1 MALELTGKILQIMP
15 ETSGVSK
22 AGKEWKKQEFLIET
36 IETYPKKV
44 FLSMMGDKTNEI
56 RKFAIG
62 STITASLNIESREY
76 QGKYYTDVRAWR
88 IVAGEGT
95 PPSTGSDPYKQ
106 DSAAAPQQ
114 AYAAPAPL
122 PASGA
127 ADDDLPF

>member
-1 MALELTGKILQIMP
+1 MALELTGKIIQIMP

-44 FLSMMGDKTNEI
+44 SLSMMGDKTNDLK
-56 RKFAIG
+56 KFPVG

-76 QGKYYTDVRAWR
+76 QGKWYTDVRAWR

-95 PPSTGSDPYKQ
+95 PQPGGDPYKQ
-106 DSAAAPQQ
+106 EANSGAQESYSPE
-114 AYAAPAPL
+114 PL
-122 PASGA
+122 PTASEA
-127 ADDDLPF
+127 ADDLPF